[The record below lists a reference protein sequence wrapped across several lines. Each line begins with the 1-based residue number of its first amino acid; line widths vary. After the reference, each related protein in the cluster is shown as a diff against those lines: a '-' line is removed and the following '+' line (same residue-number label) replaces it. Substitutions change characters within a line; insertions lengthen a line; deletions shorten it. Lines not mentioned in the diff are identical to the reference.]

1 MIGLLFPFIGIKL
14 FEPPGGDRIFFS
26 DFVPM
31 RIIQFGHFQM
41 IAIDGIKNKF
51 IVGNLYDFVWFVV
64 MIQSV
69 IFWKI
74 IKNGSN
80 SLTSIQFLLVFF
92 DNWTWYPKNHAIG
105 TPGHNR
111 AIVLKW
117 ISFWSSVKRIEKR
130 MWMVLSGFTHWI
142 PFCQIQILCNPCLP
156 FVRTLISSKISK
168 TVSYIAIW
176 ELIRSIS
183 SWLIDFYCLNS

>member
-1 MIGLLFPFIGIKL
+1 MHHLIIWPAQGGWHDGSVCGRPSGRLSCKINLNLLIRLLFPFLGIKI

-51 IVGNLYDFVWFVV
+51 IVGNLYDFVWFLV

-74 IKNGSN
+74 IKSGSKPPYN
-80 SLTSIQFLLVFF
+80 FCWYFLTTGPGI
-92 DNWTWYPKNHAIG
+92 PKI
-105 TPGHNR
+105 
-111 AIVLKW
+111 
-117 ISFWSSVKRIEKR
+117 
-130 MWMVLSGFTHWI
+130 I
-142 PFCQIQILCNPCLP
+142 PFVPLDIIGPLLCSVFEAP
-156 FVRTLISSKISK
+156 
-168 TVSYIAIW
+168 
-176 ELIRSIS
+176 
-183 SWLIDFYCLNS
+183 